1 MMSKI
6 KPPTVVKLLPTQWVD
21 VKYGGRT
28 YLVCVAS
35 VLDAWKEK
43 EDGKESVTSDKI
55 PEWMRH

>member
-1 MMSKI
+1 MRKN

-28 YLVCVAS
+28 YLVCIAS
-35 VLDAWKEK
+35 ALDAWMEK

-55 PEWMRH
+55 LKRLRR